1 MYWRDKLQRGLNN
14 VSVLQDYRK
23 SEDSYVEGIFWL
35 DSFVKEKIFKMTN
48 QSKLSEYILYVTVVC
63 VLLNMY
69 TDAEKITIGMPG
81 KDYCNSQIIYPLTV
95 DFTKLTTMYETLMY
109 VRGEVCEIYA
119 NQFDTN
125 DEQALFDE
133 YKEFQYE
140 ADIVIAYKSLHK
152 EYEIE
157 KIKNKISFVFDQI
170 DGSICLKLHYNNTM
184 YDEKV
189 MHYLGEYCTNVLR
202 EFCENPRIN
211 IDQLYLWKETEC
223 LNFLNQLRQN
233 SKDIEYKSIVDYFE
247 EQAEKRKNEKAVV
260 HNDKFI
266 TYEELNKRANQI
278 AELLNKVN
286 DKQNQFVSIILD
298 RGIDFVIASLA
309 VLKARFAFVP
319 IEPSLPSDRII
330 KMLRDSVCM
339 TVITDFSKSVIA
351 KDCVHNIIC
360 IDEHTSEANEDVAY
374 YFQSDIS
381 VCNKKNPGIVVDKM
395 ASAYLMYT
403 SGSTGM
409 PKGAVNHH
417 AGVINHMRAII
428 DKVNMSEQNITF
440 LQSASLSTDIFVWQI
455 YTPLIYGGTCV
466 IIDYFDFCN
475 PERVYEYIN
484 KYHITIFEVVPSY
497 LREFI
502 NYVNRFQGS
511 CRQINTLKCLVV
523 TGEVLCVETVN
534 RWFSLYPDIILANA
548 YGPTEASDDITLE
561 VINHS
566 LDDNI
571 LRVSI
576 GEALD
581 HLHVFIRGRNRQILP
596 PGAIGEICICGIG
609 VGFGYWNNE
618 EKTKEVFVDN
628 VYDLN
633 WGKTIY
639 CTEDIGRILPSG
651 KIDYLGRRDE
661 QIKIRGFRIEL
672 GEIENCIL
680 KLEYVQDACVL
691 IVEDDNR
698 EKHIAAYY
706 VLSETGVN
714 AEITPINLKELLRKQ
729 LPEHMIPT
737 VMSAID
743 EMQRMSNGKVN
754 KAQLKNIKIDEV
766 HSIIQPTNDYEV
778 RLIKIWSDILKK
790 EPESISIDDNF
801 FDIGG
806 DSLKL
811 IQVKNKLIDEF
822 QYDIQI
828 VELFKYVS
836 IQALS
841 NHLSDSRNEEGS
853 NEFYEQQV
861 NILDNTMRL
870 IGGDH
875 TDE

>member
-14 VSVLQDYRK
+14 VNVLQDYRK
-23 SEDSYVEGIFWL
+23 SEDSYLEDIFL
-35 DSFVKEKIFKMTN
+35 LNSFVKEKIYAMAM
-48 QSKLSEYILYVTVVC
+48 QSELSEYILYVTTVC
-63 VLLNMY
+63 VLLSMY
-69 TDAEKITIGMPG
+69 TDEEKITIGMPS
-81 KDYCNSQIIYPLTV
+81 KDYCNSQITYPLTV

-119 NQFDTN
+119 NQLDTN
-125 DEQALFDE
+125 DERVLLDE

-140 ADIVIAYKSLHK
+140 ADIVIAYKSIHK
-152 EYEIE
+152 KYEIE

-170 DGSICLKLHYNNTM
+170 DGSLCLKLQYNKTM

-189 MHYLGEYCTNVLR
+189 MHYLGEYCTNILR

-211 IDQLYLWKETEC
+211 IDQLYLWKEKEC
-223 LNFLNQLRQN
+223 FNFLNQLRQK
-233 SKDIEYKSIVDYFE
+233 SKDKENKSLVDYFE
-247 EQAEKRKNEKAVV
+247 EQVEKRKNETAVV

-266 TYEELNKRANQI
+266 TYEALNKRANQI
-278 AELLNKVN
+278 AELLYKVN

-309 VLKARFAFVP
+309 VLKAGFAFVP
-319 IEPSLPSDRII
+319 IEPSLPSDRIV
-330 KMLRDSVCM
+330 KMLQDSGCM
-339 TVITDFSKSVIA
+339 TVVTDFNKSVLA
-351 KDCVHNIIC
+351 KDCVHNIVC
-360 IDEHTSEANEDVAY
+360 IDEHTAEANGDAVY

-381 VCNKKNPGIVVDKM
+381 ACSKKNLGMVVDKM
-395 ASAYLMYT
+395 APAYMMYT

-417 AGVINHMRAII
+417 HGVINHMKSII
-428 DKVNMSEQNITF
+428 DKIHMLEQEITF
-440 LQSASLSTDIFVWQI
+440 LQSASLVTDIFVWQI
-455 YTPLIYGGTCV
+455 YAPLIYGGICV

-475 PERVYEYIN
+475 PERVFEYIN

-502 NYVNRFQGS
+502 NYVNKLHGS
-511 CRQINTLKCLVV
+511 CRQINTLHCLVV
-523 TGEVLCVETVN
+523 TGEVLSVEIVN

-566 LDDNI
+566 LDDNL

-581 HLHVFIRGRNRQILP
+581 HLHVFIRGRNHQILP
-596 PGAIGEICICGIG
+596 PGAIGEICVCGIG
-609 VGFGYWNNE
+609 VGYGYWNDE
-618 EKTKEVFVDN
+618 EKTKKVFVDN

-661 QIKIRGFRIEL
+661 QIKIRGFRIQLE
-672 GEIENCIL
+672 EIENCIL
-680 KLEYVQDACVL
+680 KLEYVRDACVL

-698 EKHIAAYY
+698 EKYIAAYY
-706 VLSETGVN
+706 VLSEIGVN
-714 AEITPINLKELLRKQ
+714 AEITSMKLKELLRKQ

-737 VMSAID
+737 VIGAID
-743 EMQRMSNGKVN
+743 EIPRMSSGKVN
-754 KAQLKNIKIDEV
+754 KTQLKKIKINEIRT
-766 HSIIQPTNDYEV
+766 IIRPTNDYEV
-778 RLIKIWSDILKK
+778 RLIGILSDILKK
-790 EPESISIDDNF
+790 ESDSISIDDNF

-811 IQVKNKLIDEF
+811 IQVKNKLMDEF
-822 QYDIQI
+822 EYDISI
-828 VELFKYVS
+828 VELFKYTSVQS
-836 IQALS
+836 LS
-841 NHLSDSRNEEGS
+841 NHLLGSQNEEDS
-853 NEFYEQQV
+853 NKFYEQQV
-861 NILDNTMRL
+861 NILDDTMRC
-870 IGGDH
+870 IGGVH